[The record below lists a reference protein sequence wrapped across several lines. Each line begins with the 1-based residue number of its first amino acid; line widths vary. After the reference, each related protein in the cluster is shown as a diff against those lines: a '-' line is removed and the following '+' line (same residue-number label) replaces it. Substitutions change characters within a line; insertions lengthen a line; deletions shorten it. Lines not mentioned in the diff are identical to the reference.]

1 MRAAMQVA
9 QTVEPLQRETQA
21 EQQPDQEQTA
31 LVVMA
36 DLLQSIA
43 VLGIIE
49 ALVFYLPTA
58 FGHGVEAT
66 AAHGGRGKIRQPIGL
81 DDLTV
86 GVVLAITDHAH
97 GIPLQAFP
105 RVKVVSVPDLDA
117 IRTLPELQI
126 RLWGTEA
133 PLRCLK

>member
-1 MRAAMQVA
+1 MPAAMQVA
-9 QTVEPLQRETQA
+9 QSIEPLQSEAQTD
-21 EQQPDQEQTA
+21 QQPDQEQAA

-49 ALVFYLPTA
+49 ALVFYLPAA

-66 AAHGGRGKIRQPIGL
+66 AARATRGKIGEPVGL

-86 GVVLAITDHAH
+86 GMVLTITDHRQLELRL
-97 GIPLQAFP
+97 PM
-105 RVKVVSVPDLDA
+105 VKQESTSHALSVLFN
-117 IRTLPELQI
+117 RWTLIQL
-126 RLWGTEA
+126 
-133 PLRCLK
+133 